1 MNCNDIVYIVQLQPS
16 SDYAYWNLTT
26 ISKPQCFYGKLI
38 TQFENDSKI
47 QLLVFELACSKKVTV
62 IIPKGWIKWMA
73 PSEMHW
79 KEDNDDDE

>member
-1 MNCNDIVYIVQLQPS
+1 MNCDNIVYIVQLQPS

-38 TQFENDSKI
+38 AQFANDSKI
-47 QLLVFELACSKKVTV
+47 QLLVFELASKKATI

>member
-1 MNCNDIVYIVQLQPS
+1 MNCDNIVYLVNLQPS
-16 SDYAYWNLTT
+16 SDYNYWNLTT

-38 TQFENDSKI
+38 SEFENDNKI
-47 QLLVFELACSKKVTV
+47 QLLVFELACAKKATI

-79 KEDNDDDE
+79 EEEDDD

>member
-1 MNCNDIVYIVQLQPS
+1 MNCDDIVYIVQLQPS

-38 TQFENDSKI
+38 AQFENDSKI
-47 QLLVFELACSKKVTV
+47 QLLVFELASKKATI

>member
-1 MNCNDIVYIVQLQPS
+1 MNCDDIVYIVQLQPS

-38 TQFENDSKI
+38 AQFKNDSKI
-47 QLLVFELACSKKVTV
+47 QLLVFELASKKATI

>member
-1 MNCNDIVYIVQLQPS
+1 MNCDDIVYIVQLQPS
-16 SDYAYWNLTT
+16 SDYTYWNLTT

-38 TQFENDSKI
+38 AQFENDSKI
-47 QLLVFELACSKKVTV
+47 QLLVFELASKKATI